1 MTDPLAHE
9 GESNGRAVLTSE
21 QAFLIYRLASERTY
35 SQRTIARMFLGHR
48 TVVDILQKKKTWRCL
63 WEHEEEPA

>member
-35 SQRTIARMFLGHR
+35 SQRTIARMFHIGHR
-48 TVVDILQKKKTWRCL
+48 TVVDIL
-63 WEHEEEPA
+63 